1 MCPSGRLASSTTAAN
16 PADFRPA
23 FEIIDADR
31 DGKISSDDLRA
42 FYAGIP
48 KPSSGGENK
57 DEDEMTMIG
66 TMISVADANK
76 DGFVEFDEFEKVL
89 ETAPRGCSR
98 SGDGLMKDV
107 FKVMDKDGDGRLSYG
122 DLKSYME
129 SAGLP
134 ANDEE
139 IKAMIR
145 LGGGDSNGG
154 VSFDGLLR
162 IFGC

>member
-1 MCPSGRLASSTTAAN
+1 MCPSGRILSPITAAN
-16 PADFRPA
+16 SDFRPA
-23 FEIIDADR
+23 FEVIDADR
-31 DGKISSDDLRA
+31 DGKISSDDLRS
-42 FYAGIP
+42 FYAGISR
-48 KPSSGGENK
+48 SSGGDN
-57 DEDEMTMIG
+57 DEMMIG

-89 ETAPRGCSR
+89 GAVSLCR
-98 SGDGLMKDV
+98 SGNGLMEDV

-122 DLKSYME
+122 DLKSYMD
-129 SAGLP
+129 SAGL
-134 ANDEE
+134 AATDDE

-145 LGGGDSNGG
+145 LAGGDSNGG

>member
-1 MCPSGRLASSTTAAN
+1 MCPSGRITSSLTAAS
-16 PADFRPA
+16 PDFRPA

-48 KPSSGGENK
+48 RSSSSYR
-57 DEDEMTMIG
+57 DEEMMIG

-76 DGFVEFDEFEKVL
+76 DGFVGFDEFEKVL
-89 ETAPRGCSR
+89 ETVPSCR
-98 SGDGLMKDV
+98 SGNGLMKDV
-107 FKVMDKDGDGRLSYG
+107 FKVMDRDGDGRLSYG

-129 SAGLP
+129 SAGLD
-134 ANDEE
+134 ASDDE
-139 IKAMIR
+139 IKEMIR

>member
-1 MCPSGRLASSTTAAN
+1 MCPSGRIPIPITTTASS
-16 PADFRPA
+16 DFRPA
-23 FEIIDADR
+23 FEIIDTDR

-42 FYAGIP
+42 FYAGIT
-48 KPSSGGENK
+48 SGENN
-57 DEDEMTMIG
+57 DETMIG

-89 ETAPRGCSR
+89 ETAPLLCR
-98 SGDGLMKDV
+98 SGNGGDDGLMKDV

-122 DLKSYME
+122 DLKSYMD
-129 SAGLP
+129 SAGL
-134 ANDEE
+134 AVSDDE

-145 LGGGDSNGG
+145 LAGGDLNDG
-154 VSFDGLLR
+154 VSFDGLLK

>member
-1 MCPSGRLASSTTAAN
+1 MYPSGRITSSITAAN
-16 PADFRPA
+16 PDFRPA
-23 FEIIDADR
+23 FEVIDADR
-31 DGKISSDDLRA
+31 DGRISSDDLRA
-42 FYAGIP
+42 FYAGI
-48 KPSSGGENK
+48 SRSSSSYSGGDR
-57 DEDEMTMIG
+57 DEEMMIG

-89 ETAPRGCSR
+89 ETAPSCR
-98 SGDGLMKDV
+98 SGNGLMKDV

-129 SAGLP
+129 SAGLD
-134 ANDEE
+134 ANDDE
-139 IKAMIR
+139 IKEMIR

>member
-1 MCPSGRLASSTTAAN
+1 MCPSGRIAIPITTAVN
-16 PADFRPA
+16 SDFRPA

-48 KPSSGGENK
+48 RSSGENH
-57 DEDEMTMIG
+57 DETMIG

-89 ETAPRGCSR
+89 ETAPLCR
-98 SGDGLMKDV
+98 SGNGLMKDV
-107 FKVMDKDGDGRLSYG
+107 FMVMDKDGDGRLSYG
-122 DLKSYME
+122 DLKSYMD
-129 SAGLP
+129 SAGL
-134 ANDEE
+134 AVTDDE

-145 LGGGDSNGG
+145 LAGGDSNDG
-154 VSFDGLLR
+154 VSFDGLLK

>member
-1 MCPSGRLASSTTAAN
+1 MCPSGRLASSTTASN
-16 PADFRPA
+16 PDFRPA

-48 KPSSGGENK
+48 RSSSDK
-57 DEDEMTMIG
+57 DEDEMMMIG

-89 ETAPRGCSR
+89 EAAPRGCR
-98 SGDGLMKDV
+98 SGDGLMRDV
-107 FKVMDKDGDGRLSYG
+107 FKVMDRDGDGRLSYG

-129 SAGLP
+129 SAGLA

-145 LGGGDSNGG
+145 LGGGDLNGG
-154 VSFDGLLR
+154 VSFDGLLK

>member
-1 MCPSGRLASSTTAAN
+1 MCPSGRVLSPITAAN
-16 PADFRPA
+16 LDFRPA
-23 FEIIDADR
+23 FEVIDTDR

-48 KPSSGGENK
+48 KSSSFSGEDN
-57 DEDEMTMIG
+57 EEMMIG

-89 ETAPRGCSR
+89 GAAPLCR
-98 SGDGLMKDV
+98 SENGVMNDV

-122 DLKSYME
+122 DLKSYMD
-129 SAGLP
+129 SAGL
-134 ANDEE
+134 AATDDE

-145 LGGGDSNGG
+145 LAGGDSNGG

-162 IFGC
+162 VFGC

>member
-1 MCPSGRLASSTTAAN
+1 MCPSGRIASSITAAN
-16 PADFRPA
+16 PDFRPA
-23 FEIIDADR
+23 FEVIDADR

-42 FYAGIP
+42 FYAVIP
-48 KPSSGGENK
+48 RSSGGDQ
-57 DEDEMTMIG
+57 DEEMMIG
-66 TMISVADANK
+66 TMISVADENK

-89 ETAPRGCSR
+89 ETAPPCG
-98 SGDGLMKDV
+98 SGNGLMKDV

-129 SAGLP
+129 SAGLD
-134 ANDEE
+134 ANDDE